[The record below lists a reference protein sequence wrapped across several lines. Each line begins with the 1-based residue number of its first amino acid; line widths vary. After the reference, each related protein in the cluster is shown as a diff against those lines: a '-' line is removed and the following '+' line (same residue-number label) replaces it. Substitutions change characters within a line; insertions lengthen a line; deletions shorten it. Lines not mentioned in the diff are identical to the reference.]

1 MNRPR
6 TATFLTGATA
16 TIVLTLPVTGHAAS
30 PGQAATPLPEP
41 GATRPCFMV
50 PARWNEAL
58 DGPVPRC
65 LAGTST
71 SASTSASTANDSG
84 ADTADNPDRPWLV
97 SS

>member
-1 MNRPR
+1 
-6 TATFLTGATA
+6 
-16 TIVLTLPVTGHAAS
+16 
-30 PGQAATPLPEP
+30 
-41 GATRPCFMV
+41 MV